1 MEFHTKDGIAFGI
14 PYDWDAVTLGEF
26 LHIVEHGR
34 LPLPVP
40 IEMLETAYLGKIAL
54 IQNILLNTIPD
65 WKNLPFE
72 PIDITQY
79 SYGQK
84 VDALHYYG
92 ENVSDL
98 HRALP
103 ILLSIYAQRNG
114 YNHDNAQR
122 RVDEVCRRSVLKYY
136 PRGLSIIRQLEAV
149 ENELSN
155 SLKKVPYDPPEIESC
170 FKDLQQWGA
179 YAVVDSLAHG
189 DKTKHDFFFNLPV
202 AEVHTMIRYDNAR
215 AYCQYQAQQVV
226 KAKANRK

>member
-1 MEFHTKDGIAFGI
+1 LQE
-14 PYDWDAVTLGEF
+14 V
-26 LHIVEHGR
+26 
-34 LPLPVP
+34 
-40 IEMLETAYLGKIAL
+40 
-54 IQNILLNTIPD
+54 PD
-65 WKNLPFE
+65 WSLLPFE
-72 PIDITQY
+72 DIDITTY

-92 ENVSDL
+92 EHSSDL
-98 HRALP
+98 HGAMGY
-103 ILLSIYAQRNG
+103 LLSIYSF
-114 YNHDNAQR
+114 R
-122 RVDEVCRRSVLKYY
+122 RAYDHGRVERARIQVLGRPLIECY
-136 PRGLSIIRQLEAV
+136 PRALSIIRQLEAV